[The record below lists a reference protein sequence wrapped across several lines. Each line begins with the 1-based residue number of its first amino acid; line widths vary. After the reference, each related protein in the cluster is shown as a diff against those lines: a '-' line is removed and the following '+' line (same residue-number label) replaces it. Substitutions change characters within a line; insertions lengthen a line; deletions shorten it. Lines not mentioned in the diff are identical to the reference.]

1 LLQFNRKWTV
11 NEAAFTGES
20 YSSLNENNH
29 LRDKLSNIERMFAQ
43 FMAQQE
49 QLNRQN
55 SSTPVVDSDLLSGNN
70 TQQGTSKGKGRGKR
84 TTRTSPPVP
93 PPRTLL
99 GSLNPFARDYD
110 PTYEPDEDEDQSVT
124 SGRSVQSTRRAQVP
138 PVAPVNDVGASSVR
152 YITSLQ
158 LEINR

>member
-1 LLQFNRKWTV
+1 MQFNRKWTV

-20 YSSLNENNH
+20 YSSQNENNH

-43 FMAQQE
+43 FMAQQAE
-49 QLNRQN
+49 IQRQN
-55 SSTPVVDSDLLSGNN
+55 TPVPVADSDLLSGNN
-70 TQQGTSKGKGRGKR
+70 TQQGSSKGKGRGKR
-84 TTRTSPPVP
+84 TTKAAPVP

-110 PTYEPDEDEDQSVT
+110 PTYEPDADEDQSVT
-124 SGRSVQSTRRAQVP
+124 SGRSIQSTQRAQTLS
-138 PVAPVNDVGASSVR
+138 VAVVNDVGAASVR